1 MLKKMLVLWGLAFV
15 SSITFANTTVWTAG
29 SNYKG
34 TVTVPI
40 ENGGYVAWKC
50 NGEVCTLTGPYG
62 RDLSLESCQFL
73 VSKIGPITFYG
84 NSEKKLWNKNQT
96 LLAKCNQAA
105 R

>member
-1 MLKKMLVLWGLAFV
+1 MLKKVLALCGLAFV
-15 SSITFANTTVWTAG
+15 SSMTFANTTVWTAG

-34 TVTVPI
+34 TVNVPI
-40 ENGGYVAWKC
+40 ENGPRVAWKC

-84 NSEKKLWNKNQT
+84 NSEQKLWNKKHSM
-96 LLAKCNQAA
+96 LAECNRAA